1 MLGSNIHIDMSGLE
15 KFAKKV
21 DSISGQRK
29 VQMQE
34 LLTDRFISSHSKY
47 NNLNSFMSACGI
59 HTAEEFKAFPDDAM
73 DSFVKSNT
81 KFSSWKEM
89 LSSAG
94 AAYYKEQ
101 LGL

>member
-29 VQMQE
+29 V
-34 LLTDRFISSHSKY
+34 H
-47 NNLNSFMSACGI
+47 
-59 HTAEEFKAFPDDAM
+59 
-73 DSFVKSNT
+73 
-81 KFSSWKEM
+81 WKEM

-94 AAYYKEQ
+94 AEYYKEQ